1 MHIDFVS
8 DLNLSNFPTAE
19 EARRLYETNFRQAYI
34 AEASS
39 IFNYIGEEIIKYA
52 RLAKSEIYISL
63 VEDKYEY
70 VKFDED
76 FISDLKSVLNTS
88 RLTFGIEKLE
98 KEIILKITL

>member
-1 MHIDFVS
+1 MHIDFVG

-19 EARRLYETNFRQAYI
+19 VARRLYETNVRQAYT

-39 IFNYIGEEIIKYA
+39 MFNYIGEEIIKYA
-52 RLAKSEIYISL
+52 RLAKNEFYISL
-63 VEDKYEY
+63 VEDSYEY

-88 RLTFGIEKLE
+88 KFTFGLEKLE
-98 KEIILKITL
+98 NEIILKITL